1 MPIRIDKLEE
11 LAAQDGPLHLA
22 LGVFDGVHVGHQ
34 AVIKR
39 AVDAAAIDEGKSFVV
54 TFSPHP
60 IRVIAPEKAPAS
72 LLATLD
78 EKAAVLKALGVD
90 GLLVIHFDMAFA
102 SMAAEEFVRKLC
114 AGNVR
119 TIAVGEDWRFGSNR
133 SGDVAMLH
141 RMGGELGF
149 QLEAVPPVMWD
160 GERIS
165 STRIRQAIRDGN
177 FTAAG
182 EMLGRPY
189 ELSGIVIEGRKLGR
203 EIGFPTANLRLGERQ
218 LPADGVWAVRV
229 KGQWD
234 GVANLGMSPTVNGS
248 ERLLEVHLFDFSG
261 DLYGKELRVSFGKFL
276 RPERKFGSVE
286 ELREQIG
293 RDAEEARSWFEGGA
307 HAPLR
312 AVSGAPA
319 GSLVS
324 ENAGDVSA

>member
-22 LGVFDGVHVGHQ
+22 LGVFDGVHLGHR
-34 AVIKR
+34 AVIAR
-39 AVDAAAIDEGKSFVV
+39 AVEAARNQGGKAFVV
-54 TFSPHP
+54 TFDPHP

-102 SMAAEEFVRKLC
+102 KMDAEEFVRKLL
-114 AGNVR
+114 AADVR
-119 TIAVGEDWRFGSNR
+119 TVAVGEDWRFGSKR
-133 SGDVAMLH
+133 SGDVAMLR

-177 FTAAG
+177 FDAVE

-189 ELSGIVIEGRKLGR
+189 ELAGTVIEGRKLGR
-203 EIGFPTANLRLGERQ
+203 GLGFPTANLRLGERQ
-218 LPADGVWAVRV
+218 TPRDGVWAVRV
-229 KGQWD
+229 D
-234 GVANLGMSPTVNGS
+234 GDREGVVNLGTRPTVDGS

-276 RPERKFGSVE
+276 RAERKFDSVD
-286 ELREQIG
+286 ELRQQIG
-293 RDAEEARSWFEGGA
+293 KDAEEARRWFA
-307 HAPLR
+307 AQSAP
-312 AVSGAPA
+312 
-319 GSLVS
+319 
-324 ENAGDVSA
+324 

>member
-22 LGVFDGVHVGHQ
+22 LGVFDGVHLGHR
-34 AVIKR
+34 AVIAR
-39 AVDAAAIDEGKSFVV
+39 AVDAARKEGGKAFVV
-54 TFSPHP
+54 TFDPHP

-78 EKAAVLKALGVD
+78 EKAAVVKALGVD

-102 SMAAEEFVRKLC
+102 KMDAEEFVRKLG
-114 AGNVR
+114 AADVR
-119 TIAVGEDWRFGSNR
+119 TIAVGEDWRFGSKR
-133 SGDVAMLH
+133 SGDVAMLR

-177 FTAAG
+177 FEAVE

-189 ELSGIVIEGRKLGR
+189 ELSGTVIEGRKLGR

-218 LPADGVWAVRV
+218 TPRDGVWSVRV
-229 KGQWD
+229 DGEWN
-234 GVANLGMSPTVNGS
+234 GVANLGTRPTVGDS
-248 ERLLEVHLFDFSG
+248 DRLLEVHLFDFSG
-261 DLYGKELRVSFGKFL
+261 DLYGKQLRVRFGKFL
-276 RPERKFGSVE
+276 RPERKFSSVE
-286 ELREQIG
+286 ELREQIAL
-293 RDAEEARSWFEGGA
+293 DAEEARRFS
-307 HAPLR
+307 
-312 AVSGAPA
+312 V
-319 GSLVS
+319 
-324 ENAGDVSA
+324 

>member
-22 LGVFDGVHVGHQ
+22 LGVFDGVHVGHR
-34 AVIKR
+34 AVIAR
-39 AVDAAAIDEGKSFVV
+39 AVEAARKEGGKAFVV
-54 TFSPHP
+54 TFDPHP

-102 SMAAEEFVRKLC
+102 KMDAEEFVRKLL
-114 AGNVR
+114 AADVR
-119 TIAVGEDWRFGSNR
+119 TVAVGEDWRFGSKR
-133 SGDVAMLH
+133 SGDVAMLR

-177 FTAAG
+177 FDAVE

-189 ELSGIVIEGRKLGR
+189 ELSGTVIEGRKLGR
-203 EIGFPTANLRLGERQ
+203 GLGFPTANLRLGERQ
-218 LPADGVWAVRV
+218 TPRDGVWAVKVDGVR
-229 KGQWD
+229 K
-234 GVANLGMSPTVNGS
+234 GVANLGTRPTVDGG
-248 ERLLEVHLFDFSG
+248 ERLLEVHLLDFSG
-261 DLYGKELRVSFGKFL
+261 DLYGKELRVRFEKFL
-276 RPERKFGSVE
+276 RPERKFGSLD

-293 RDAEEARSWFEGGA
+293 RDAEEARQF
-307 HAPLR
+307 
-312 AVSGAPA
+312 PA
-319 GSLVS
+319 
-324 ENAGDVSA
+324 

>member
-22 LGVFDGVHVGHQ
+22 LGVFDGVHVGHR
-34 AVIKR
+34 AVIAR
-39 AVDAAAIDEGKSFVV
+39 AVEAARKEGGKAFVV
-54 TFSPHP
+54 TFDPHP

-102 SMAAEEFVRKLC
+102 KMDAEEFVRKLL
-114 AGNVR
+114 AADVR
-119 TIAVGEDWRFGSNR
+119 TVAVGEDWRFGSKR
-133 SGDVAMLH
+133 SGDVAMLR

-177 FTAAG
+177 FDAVE

-189 ELSGIVIEGRKLGR
+189 ELAGTVIEGRKLGR
-203 EIGFPTANLRLGERQ
+203 GLGFPTANLRLGERQ
-218 LPADGVWAVRV
+218 TPRDGVWAVRV
-229 KGQWD
+229 D
-234 GVANLGMSPTVNGS
+234 GDREGVVNLGTRPTVDGS

-276 RPERKFGSVE
+276 RAERKFDSVD
-286 ELREQIG
+286 ELRQQIG
-293 RDAEEARSWFEGGA
+293 KDAEEARRWFA
-307 HAPLR
+307 AQSAP
-312 AVSGAPA
+312 
-319 GSLVS
+319 
-324 ENAGDVSA
+324 

>member
-1 MPIRIDKLEE
+1 MPIRIDKLQE

-22 LGVFDGVHVGHQ
+22 LGVFDGVHAGHR
-34 AVIKR
+34 AVIAR
-39 AVDAAAIDEGKSFVV
+39 AVEAARKQGGKAFVV
-54 TFSPHP
+54 TFDPHP

-90 GLLVIHFDMAFA
+90 GLLVIHFDMTFA
-102 SMAAEEFVRKLC
+102 RMDAEEFVRKLL
-114 AGNVR
+114 AADVR
-119 TIAVGEDWRFGSNR
+119 TIAVGEDWRFGSKR
-133 SGDVAMLH
+133 SGDVAMLR
-141 RMGGELGF
+141 RMGGEVGF

-177 FTAAG
+177 FEAVE
-182 EMLGRPY
+182 EMLGQPY
-189 ELSGIVIEGRKLGR
+189 ELSGTVIEGRKLGR

-218 LPADGVWAVRV
+218 TPRDGVWAVNV
-229 KGQWD
+229 YGLGK
-234 GVANLGMSPTVNGS
+234 GVANLGTRPTVDGG

-276 RPERKFGSVE
+276 RPERKFSSVE

-293 RDAEEARSWFEGGA
+293 KDAEEAGRW
-307 HAPLR
+307 R
-312 AVSGAPA
+312 A
-319 GSLVS
+319 
-324 ENAGDVSA
+324 

>member
-22 LGVFDGVHVGHQ
+22 LGVFDGVHVGHR
-34 AVIKR
+34 AVIAR
-39 AVDAAAIDEGKSFVV
+39 AVEAARKEGGKAFVV
-54 TFSPHP
+54 TFDPHP

-102 SMAAEEFVRKLC
+102 KMDAEEFVRKLLG
-114 AGNVR
+114 ADVR
-119 TIAVGEDWRFGSNR
+119 TVAVGEDWRFGSKR
-133 SGDVAMLH
+133 SGDVAMLR

-177 FTAAG
+177 FDAVE

-189 ELSGIVIEGRKLGR
+189 ELSGTVIEGRKLGR
-203 EIGFPTANLRLGERQ
+203 GLGFPTANLRLGERQ
-218 LPADGVWAVRV
+218 TPRDGVWAVKVDGVR
-229 KGQWD
+229 K
-234 GVANLGMSPTVNGS
+234 GVANLGTRPTVDGG
-248 ERLLEVHLFDFSG
+248 ERLLEVHLLDFSG
-261 DLYGKELRVSFGKFL
+261 DLYGKELRVRFEKFL
-276 RPERKFGSVE
+276 RPERKFGSLE

-293 RDAEEARSWFEGGA
+293 RDAEEARQF
-307 HAPLR
+307 
-312 AVSGAPA
+312 PA
-319 GSLVS
+319 
-324 ENAGDVSA
+324 